1 VDASGQNRIIVVSGA
16 NDALLPQ
23 DLDLAAPI
31 LRKADYIVLQLEIPL
46 NTVYHAIH
54 FAKSNGIRCILNPA
68 PGRVL
73 DLTELPPWTIHPD
86 ESEAELITGMPVH
99 SIEDARSCADSLLG
113 RGIRRVVITLGERGA
128 LLSGPEGME
137 LIPGFRV
144 KTIDS
149 TGAGDPSLAASL
161 SFLPRP
167 PGGGGPYPGKPL
179 RCPLHDASGNTKIL
193 LEQSEFEQEWEGSRG
208 RS

>member
-1 VDASGQNRIIVVSGA
+1 
-16 NDALLPQ
+16 
-23 DLDLAAPI
+23 
-31 LRKADYIVLQLEIPL
+31 
-46 NTVYHAIH
+46 
-54 FAKSNGIRCILNPA
+54 
-68 PGRVL
+68 VL
-73 DLTELPPWTIHPD
+73 DLTELAAVDYFIPN

-149 TGAGDPSLAASL
+149 TGAGDAFIGSFAVFLAEGLPEVEALTRANLYAALSTTRVGTQK
-161 SFLPRP
+161 SFLSR
-167 PGGGGPYPGKPL
+167 
-179 RCPLHDASGNTKIL
+179 
-193 LEQSEFEQEWEGSRG
+193 SEFEQEWKVRGG